1 MLQALPG
8 DATARLLLYRPDYEA
23 LYRLLGLPILTLPRA
38 LADVV
43 LPRLMELPD
52 AVQSVVLARVLD
64 SWQAL
69 RGEATLVAA
78 LSGTPFVP
86 AAPLA
91 ATAAATP
98 ATPSAQ
104 QPQQL
109 RRAPGELYDPSHP
122 LLSRVFRAK
131 PVFPAEQ
138 FAFPAWLSVSS
149 GPSLLAAVVM

>member
-1 MLQALPG
+1 MLHALPG
-8 DATARLLLYRPDYEA
+8 DATARLLLHRPDYEA

-38 LADVV
+38 LAEVV

-52 AVQSVVLARVLD
+52 AVQSVVLTRVLD
-64 SWQAL
+64 SWQTL

-98 ATPSAQ
+98 ATPSTQ

-131 PVFPAEQ
+131 PVFPAGQ